1 MVHSISWN
9 PPLCGLL
16 IFTKKNKNK
25 SRDSLIQFGF
35 AVATFVCIL
44 PQTAFLRATLD
55 EEIYMDLPPGLE
67 EINANL
73 RALGLNKADMPAS
86 GEVILLRR
94 SIYGL
99 KQGARRWYKT
109 VIQALKEMGFARS
122 KSDECVFKRG
132 ECYIAVYVNDL
143 MIVVTQEESDEV
155 KAGLE
160 RHFELTDS
168 GTMEFMV
175 GWNVIKQPEGEMILQ
190 TQYIKNILARFG
202 MENCKDIST
211 PVHNNLYVKAVGP
224 RTQEDYRGIIGALLY
239 LAGSTRPDIAFS
251 VRVLARYQEVST
263 DEHWKRAKRVLR
275 YLQSTM
281 EYGLSMPLLP
291 SGEDLILKGWSDADF
306 AGDPIDW
313 HSTSRYVFTFGD
325 TLSVI
330 LWQSRKQRIVALS
343 TTKAEYIALAEA
355 VQEAIYLRQVLEELG
370 YAQQEPTIIF
380 EDNQSAIAIV
390 KNDAFRT
397 NEAHGSSIPFHLRC
411 SHQRGGG
418 NRVRPNRETDGRH
431 SYEAAKQSHL

>member
-1 MVHSISWN
+1 
-9 PPLCGLL
+9 
-16 IFTKKNKNK
+16 
-25 SRDSLIQFGF
+25 
-35 AVATFVCIL
+35 
-44 PQTAFLRATLD
+44 
-55 EEIYMDLPPGLE
+55 
-67 EINANL
+67 
-73 RALGLNKADMPAS
+73 MPAS
-86 GEVILLRR
+86 GEVILLRQ

-99 KQGARRWYKT
+99 KQGARRWYET

-122 KSDECVFKRG
+122 ESDECVFKRG
-132 ECYIAVYVNDL
+132 ECYIVVYVDDL
-143 MIVVTQEESDEV
+143 MIVGTQEESDEV

-168 GTMEFMV
+168 GTMEFMA

-211 PVHNNLYVKAVGP
+211 PADNNLYVKAVGP

-251 VRVLARYQEVST
+251 VGVLARYQEVST

-281 EYGLSMPLLP
+281 EYGLSIPLLP
-291 SGEDLILKGWSDADF
+291 SSEDLILKGWSDADF
-306 AGDPIDW
+306 AGDPIDR

-325 TLSVI
+325 TVI
-330 LWQSRKQRIVALS
+330 SWRSRKQRIVALS
-343 TTKAEYIALAEA
+343 TTEAKYVALAEA

-390 KNDAFRT
+390 KNDAFHEQTKHMGVRYHFICDAVT
-397 NEAHGSSIPFHLRC
+397 NGEVEIEYVPTERQMADTLTKPLNRAIFERLRGMMGVKKRA
-411 SHQRGGG
+411 S
-418 NRVRPNRETDGRH
+418 E
-431 SYEAAKQSHL
+431 